1 MTPDSPYI
9 EDESRWTE
17 AQAYIAALEAE
28 LGLDGTA
35 DVQTKMNLPDYA
47 PRSAPMWQR
56 LAVAE
61 LRADAFREVVAR
73 SHNHVCHVPHCRGC
87 ALLARTPAEWLAL
100 AQAKE
105 GL

>member
-56 LAVAE
+56 LEKAE
-61 LRADAFREVVAR
+61 LRADALADALKSALQVVQDDRKLLVDSLREE
-73 SHNHVCHVPHCRGC
+73 N
-87 ALLARTPAEWLAL
+87 L
-100 AQAKE
+100 
-105 GL
+105 